1 MSRPTD
7 LEEAR
12 REYKAAK
19 SENDYL
25 MERARE
31 MNRADYKRLDELD
44 DDEAKESL
52 LLDIQRRNKELGLY
66 NSHIRLSVAE
76 CQLFRAMRAEIK
88 EFCRENGFMAVF
100 EYLDQVI
107 FRNKQIKTN
116 AIKRRELIEIC
127 LNGEPEKVS
136 QMEI

>member
-12 REYKAAK
+12 REYKSAK

-25 MERARE
+25 MEQARE
-31 MNRADYKRLDELD
+31 MNRADYKQLDEID
-44 DDEAKESL
+44 DDETKKSL
-52 LLDIQRRNKELGLY
+52 LLNIQRRNKELGRY
-66 NSHIRLSVAE
+66 NSHSRLSVAE
-76 CQLFRAMRAEIK
+76 CQFFRAMRAEIK
-88 EFCRENGFMAVF
+88 DFCRENDFMAVF
-100 EYLDQVI
+100 DYLDQVI
-107 FRNKQIKTN
+107 FRSKQIKTN

-127 LNGEPEKVS
+127 LNGDPEKVS